1 MLKKERLKDRKTGR
15 TERKTERK
23 RVNER
28 EKHDKCRKP
37 QKDTGVFDCCLVEA
51 KAAAMSTLGVGCFKA
66 QLRRLEPKALLWGS
80 RARWPRRLVDSPRA
94 PSWKGGDA
102 RAICLRSAT
111 EAGNMR
117 WKRKAAATISYRG
130 HRSGRGFCNFVASA
144 RAIALCKENDRNR
157 FVARPFDVTSVI
169 KDFC

>member
-1 MLKKERLKDRKTGR
+1 
-15 TERKTERK
+15 
-23 RVNER
+23 
-28 EKHDKCRKP
+28 
-37 QKDTGVFDCCLVEA
+37 
-51 KAAAMSTLGVGCFKA
+51 MSTLGVGCFKA

-111 EAGNMR
+111 EAGNKPSSVRLR

-144 RAIALCKENDRNR
+144 RGHSAGHGFND
-157 FVARPFDVTSVI
+157 FVAGVPCLIRKSFARKTTGTDLSQGPLMLHLLSRIFAEWQPNGQIS
-169 KDFC
+169 